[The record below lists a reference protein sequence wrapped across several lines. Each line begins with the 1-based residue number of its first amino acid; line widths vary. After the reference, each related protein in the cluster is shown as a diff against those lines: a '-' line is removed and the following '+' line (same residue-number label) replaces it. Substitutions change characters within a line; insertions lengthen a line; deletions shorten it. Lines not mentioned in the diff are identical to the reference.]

1 MKNIKLITLFIVSML
16 ALSACTEDDHL
27 TYIAQPEGDL
37 EFTNS
42 FLPEYLLSPAAS
54 SNIGERFTWK
64 SADFGTP
71 TNISYEIQRSILG
84 DFTDTEVV
92 GTTSENN
99 YVVTIGELIT
109 IAEEAGLDSDPST
122 DDMPNTGN
130 VAFRVRAFAG
140 TDSDTELISTGE
152 SLALVMLEDTGAP
165 ALPTFRNL
173 FLVGDATAPGWNPD
187 NNNPAITRDPADEN
201 IYSYIGYFNG
211 GSSIEGFKL
220 LEVADWSPQWGGS
233 AGTLGVNDGTGS
245 DPAAFAVP
253 TPGYYSFSMNITDMT
268 YTLEAYDDSG
278 DSIYPTIGI
287 IGDSTEGGWDND
299 MDMTQSDFDPHIWN
313 IQNVTLADGELKFRA
328 NDAWD
333 DSWGADTAFSG
344 FATAGGPNIPVMAGT
359 YNIWFNDLDGGYVL
373 IPVQ

>member
-54 SNIGERFTWK
+54 SNIGERFTWE

-84 DFTDTEVV
+84 DFTDVEVV

-122 DDMPNTGN
+122 DDMPNTGT
-130 VAFRVRAFAG
+130 VVFRVRAFAG

-152 SLALVMLEDTGAP
+152 SLTLVMLEDTGAP

-187 NNNPAITRDPADEN
+187 NNNPVITRDPLDEN
-201 IYSYIGYFNG
+201 IYSYVGYFNG
-211 GSSIEGFKL
+211 GSSVEGFKL

-245 DPAAFAVP
+245 DPDAFKIP
-253 TPGYYSFSMNITDMT
+253 TSGYYQFNMNITDMT
-268 YTLEAYDDSG
+268 YTLVDYDASAAP
-278 DSIYPTIGI
+278 IFNTIGI
-287 IGDSTEGGWDND
+287 IGDSTPDEWNSDT
-299 MDMTQSDFDPHIWN
+299 DMTQSNFDPHIWFIN
-313 IQNVTLADGELKFRA
+313 DVTLKDGELKFRA
-328 NDAWD
+328 ED
-333 DSWGADTAFSG
+333 DWASNWGSDTAFSG
-344 FATAGGPNIPVMAGT
+344 FGVQDGTNVPVMAGT